1 MMTLDGWSLDKK
13 ITALRDEIT
22 TDMRELKIQ
31 FAMLYEYLKQSESI
45 EDQEPKKKKAK
56 KKVLKD

>member
-1 MMTLDGWSLDKK
+1 MTLDGWSLDKK

-45 EDQEPKKKKAK
+45 EDQETKKKKAK

>member
-1 MMTLDGWSLDKK
+1 MADKK